1 MTGRRAYAITVAIFG
16 GVFIAL
22 GFALIVRTAFAGGG
36 VGFLL
41 GALFVA
47 LGAARLYLLAR
58 R

>member
-1 MTGRRAYAITVAIFG
+1 MSLYRVAVAAFA

-36 VGFLL
+36 VGLVL
-41 GALFVA
+41 GALFVM

>member
-1 MTGRRAYAITVAIFG
+1 MTGRRAYAITVTIFG